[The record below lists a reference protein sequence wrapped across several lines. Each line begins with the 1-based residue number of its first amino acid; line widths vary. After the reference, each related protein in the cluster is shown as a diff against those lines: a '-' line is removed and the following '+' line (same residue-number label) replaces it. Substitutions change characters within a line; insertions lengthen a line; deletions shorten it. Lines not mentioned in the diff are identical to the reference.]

1 MFVTI
6 HTWTAISIPTE
17 SIDVSDH
24 IASICN
30 PEWTKWY
37 SMLKNCVDSNYMLN
51 TVEEQINYDL
61 FIIENKFYST
71 TEENALNLQRT
82 LIDSGWVD
90 FWKNNG
96 YDVTLSAP
104 VEVDFDAN
112 LSDPNTAWIN
122 ELISDQPNSMWNIQY
137 PVQNI

>member
-6 HTWTAISIPTE
+6 HTWTAISIPAD

-24 IASICN
+24 IVSICN

-112 LSDPNTAWIN
+112 LSDPNTVWIN
-122 ELISDQPNSMWNIQY
+122 ELISDQSNSMWNIQY
-137 PVQNI
+137 PV

>member
-17 SIDVSDH
+17 SVSVPDH

-30 PEWTKWY
+30 QEYTKWY
-37 SMLKNCVDSNYMLN
+37 NMWKSCVDANYMIN
-51 TVEEQINYDL
+51 TVEEHIDYPL
-61 FIIENKFYST
+61 FILENKFYST
-71 TEENALNLQRT
+71 TLENALSFQQT
-82 LIDSGWVD
+82 LIDDGWVD
-90 FWKNNG
+90 FWAKNG
-96 YDVTLSAP
+96 YNVTLSAP

-122 ELISDQPNSMWNIQY
+122 ELISDQPNNMWNIQY
-137 PVQNI
+137 PV